1 MFLRVLN
8 KNRANW
14 LAHGA
19 LAAGLVLAVAVSGW
33 LGPFSASCA
42 SLRQDTLRLH
52 VQANSNSDAD
62 QALKLLVRDAVLETA
77 RSLFA
82 DLPDQRTALETARAH
97 LADFQQA
104 AEQVVREQGSDQA
117 VRVYVTNMY
126 FPTTAYEEFTLP
138 AGRYDALRVELGEHA
153 GRNWFCVLYP
163 ALCLSAAQPA
173 EYPQQDQQELLEN
186 SRSYEVRFAAL
197 EAVERLGVGTRKL
210 SGTSR
215 NLCAYNGARRDA
227 VWQQSQRCPRTS
239 ERCCKMEAR
248 GRTRPRYKPGS
259 TAFASNGRRSRAS
272 RWTASTAGPRFRR

>member
-52 VQANSNSDAD
+52 VQANSNSEAD

-77 RSLFA
+77 RTLFA
-82 DLPDQRTALETARAH
+82 DLPDQRTALKTAQAH

-173 EYPQQDQQELLEN
+173 EYPQQDQQEILEN
-186 SRSYEVRFAAL
+186 SQGYEVRFAAL
-197 EAVERLGVGTRKL
+197 EAVERLEEWVHG
-210 SGTSR
+210 
-215 NLCAYNGARRDA
+215 N
-227 VWQQSQRCPRTS
+227 
-239 ERCCKMEAR
+239 
-248 GRTRPRYKPGS
+248 
-259 TAFASNGRRSRAS
+259 
-272 RWTASTAGPRFRR
+272 

>member
-77 RSLFA
+77 QTLFA
-82 DLPDQRTALETARAH
+82 DLPDQQAALETARAH
-97 LADFQQA
+97 LEDFQRA
-104 AEQVVREQGSDQA
+104 AERVVREEGSDQA

-126 FPTTAYEEFTLP
+126 FPTTAYEDFTLP
-138 AGRYDALRVELGEHA
+138 AGRYDALRVELGDHA

-173 EYPQQDQQELLEN
+173 EYPEAAQQEILQN
-186 SRSYEVRFAAL
+186 SRGYEVRFAAL
-197 EAVERLGVGTRKL
+197 EAVERLEEWL
-210 SGTSR
+210 HE
-215 NLCAYNGARRDA
+215 N
-227 VWQQSQRCPRTS
+227 
-239 ERCCKMEAR
+239 
-248 GRTRPRYKPGS
+248 
-259 TAFASNGRRSRAS
+259 
-272 RWTASTAGPRFRR
+272 